1 MIFAGNSSVKN
12 YIAARYKITARVTIL
27 LKDGTNLT
35 LEGGQLMAG
44 GVTISEGTTAPSSFD
59 IGSAIINQC
68 TILVNNTDGNYSDY
82 NFEGAV
88 ATIYVGVAE
97 NKTGTSITW
106 IRRGMYT
113 LSDPTNTPAIITL
126 KGVDYMA
133 KFDREYDG
141 NMTFPRT
148 LVNIVIYCCTKCGL
162 SLATST
168 FRNYNY
174 LIEKNPF
181 EGKITYR
188 QILSYCAQLACCYCK
203 CNNFGRLE
211 FRWYK
216 ANAFDAGAEA
226 DRFDVSKF
234 SQGPT
239 VNTEDVVITGLRV
252 TASDAADGTDGETYL
267 YGSEG
272 YVLQISGNPLI
283 AYGKASTIAPLIGA
297 GVVGLR
303 FRPGSG
309 SILGDPLMEAGDAA
323 ILTDRKG
330 RQYNI
335 YITNLTYSVGNFAL
349 ISCDAVPTLRKSA
362 DRYGRLASTIAQLRK
377 EVIRKVDAYVAAQS
391 DLDALALNA
400 LGFFETQEVQE
411 DGSIIKYAHNAE
423 SLSESSVVYKQTAD
437 GFFLSRDGGQSYV
450 NGFDSGGN
458 AVLNMLAVI
467 GIDASWVNAGTLT
480 VGGPSGGGTVQI
492 TVIDENENVIGTWS
506 NSGIYATN
514 ADITGV
520 IKATSGKIGNWDII
534 NNTIRREQHD
544 GADILLKAPATEDSA
559 GSSVLAIGAPYENN
573 SVSWGDAP
581 FRVTKAGKLYAAD
594 AVIEGKV
601 TATSGSI
608 GGWKITSNSI
618 RKAVKGNTD
627 NALLGSGTKYP
638 LSIGA
643 TWDEA
648 DNNPNWGGAVFR
660 VRDDGYMVAKSASII
675 GEFTTSDGRQS
686 IELKNGV
693 IYGKQGSTE
702 SGFIDMSAE
711 YADEAGGSRNVA
723 IKGNYGLMLQG
734 GSIVSIEVPAL
745 SPRVRVTSSGLSA
758 TSLHADNGLNHS
770 VLMPTSIGD
779 GGVIT
784 GYLRVN
790 IVNGICT

>member
-1 MIFAGNSSVKN
+1 MIFTGNSSVKN

-608 GGWKITSNSI
+608 GGWEITSNSI

-686 IELKNGV
+686 IELKHGV

-734 GSIVSIEVPAL
+734 GSIVTIEVPAL